1 MLCKKC
7 SRPVYFRFCVITFV
21 LYEYGNDDLKAQNL
35 LRTVVCAGMENIV
48 FKCVADTYLEV
59 LNCTFQ
65 SLL

>member
-21 LYEYGNDDLKAQNL
+21 LYEWGNVDLKAQNL

-48 FKCVADTYLEV
+48 FKCVAV
-59 LNCTFQ
+59 LKC
-65 SLL
+65 